1 MMKAGINFMRS
12 GKMSEYEL
20 PKVWRWED
28 ENSERS
34 GNRPTAGSRFE
45 QKLPVG
51 EAPFQL
57 YSLGTPNGI
66 KIPIMLEEL
75 KELDVKGTNYD
86 LYKIDIGKGDQF
98 GSDFVEINPNS
109 KIPALVDQS
118 QSPRMEIFESGSILL
133 YLAEKFD
140 QLIPTDLHGRI
151 ETLNWLFWQIGAGPY
166 IGGGF
171 GHFYAYAP
179 EPMKYPIDRFTM
191 ETKRQLDLLDKT
203 LAQRSYVAGDT
214 YTVADIAI
222 WSWYGRLALGKLYEG
237 SYEFLN
243 MDEYS
248 HLLEWSRCIAER
260 PGVQKG
266 LAANYQPIE
275 E

>member
-1 MMKAGINFMRS
+1 MA
-12 GKMSEYEL
+12 YEL
-20 PKVWRWED
+20 PKVWQWEE
-28 ENSERS
+28 ENTEKS
-34 GNRPTAGSRFE
+34 GNRPTAGSRFD

-66 KIPIMLEEL
+66 KITIMFEEL
-75 KELDVKGTNYD
+75 KELGVTEADYDV
-86 LYKIDIGKGDQF
+86 YKINIGEGDQF

-118 QSPRMEIFESGSILL
+118 ETPRLEIFESASILL
-133 YLAEKFD
+133 YLAEKYN
-140 QLIPTDLHGRI
+140 QLLPTDVHGRN
-151 ETLNWLFWQIGAGPY
+151 ETINWLFWQIGSAPY
-166 IGGGF
+166 VGGGF
-171 GHFYAYAP
+171 GHFFAYAP

-203 LAQRSYVAGDT
+203 LAERSYIAGDT
-214 YTVADIAI
+214 YTIADIAI
-222 WSWYGRLALGKLYEG
+222 WSWYGRLVLGELYEG
-237 SYEFLN
+237 SAEFLN
-243 MDEYS
+243 VDEYT
-248 HLLEWSRCIAER
+248 HLLEWANRIAER

-266 LAANYQPIE
+266 LAVEYQSIE